1 MNLERIC
8 PIMDIRE
15 YLNEKSSLV
24 NGCIE
29 KYFTECCTSAP
40 DVLRESMKYSLM
52 AGGKRLRPVL
62 AMASY
67 EACGGKGAD
76 ILLGASAL
84 EVIHTYSLIHD
95 DLPAMD
101 DDDLR
106 RGRPT
111 NHKVYGEAIAILAG
125 DGLLTEAF
133 LMLMANEGPVSRDNI
148 LNSLKELA
156 VAAGPAGM
164 VGGQVMD
171 ILSENAEPDAH
182 RLEYIHT
189 HKTGAL
195 IRASVRMGALLMG
208 ADEAKL
214 ASLTRYGECL
224 GLAFQIVDDI
234 LDVKGDE
241 KELGK
246 PVGSDEGKNKMTY
259 PSLYGIDSSMERAEA
274 LISEALDSISA
285 FGQEAGPLRGIADY
299 IIRRTH

>member
-1 MNLERIC
+1 MNIK
-8 PIMDIRE
+8 E
-15 YLNEKSSLV
+15 YLNEKAALV

-29 KYFTECCTSAP
+29 QYFTECCGSAT

-67 EACGGKGAD
+67 EACGGKGND

-133 LMLMANEGPVSRDNI
+133 LMLLANEGPVSRDNI
-148 LNSLKELA
+148 LNALKELA

-171 ILSENAEPDAH
+171 ILSENAEPDAVK
-182 RLEYIHT
+182 LDYIHR

-195 IRASVRMGALLMG
+195 IRASVRMGALL
-208 ADEAKL
+208 ADADTAQLE
-214 ASLTRYGECL
+214 SLSRYGECL

-246 PVGSDEGKNKMTY
+246 PVGSDEGKNKLTY
-259 PSLYGIDSSMERAEA
+259 PALYGIEGSMERAEA
-274 LISEALDSISA
+274 LIKEAMDSISA
-285 FGQEAGPLRGIADY
+285 FTETADPLRAIADY
-299 IIRRTH
+299 IIRRTY

>member
-1 MNLERIC
+1 MNIKEYLGSRSALVSECLER
-8 PIMDIRE
+8 
-15 YLNEKSSLV
+15 
-24 NGCIE
+24 
-29 KYFTECCTSAP
+29 YFTDCCKAAP
-40 DVLRESMKYSLM
+40 EVLRESMKYSLL

-67 EACGGKGAD
+67 EACGGKGRD

-133 LMLMANEGPVSRDNI
+133 LMLLENEGPVSRDNI
-148 LNSLKELA
+148 VSALKELA

-164 VGGQVMD
+164 VGGQVLD
-171 ILSENAEPDAH
+171 VLSENTSPDAE
-182 RLEYIHT
+182 RLDYIHE

-195 IRASVRMGALLMG
+195 IRASVRMGAIMAG
-208 ADEAKL
+208 ADQGAL
-214 ASLTRYGECL
+214 DSLTRYGVSL

-234 LDVKGDE
+234 LDVRGDE

-246 PVGSDEGKNKMTY
+246 PVGSDEDRNKMTY
-259 PSLYGIDSSMERAEA
+259 PALYGIEKSMVRAEE
-274 LISEALDSISA
+274 LIGEALGSISS
-285 FGQEAGPLRGIADY
+285 FGDSAEPLRAIADY

>member
-1 MNLERIC
+1 MNIK
-8 PIMDIRE
+8 E
-15 YLNEKSSLV
+15 YLNDKSALV
-24 NGCIE
+24 NSCLE
-29 KYFTECCTSAP
+29 EYFTGCCELAP
-40 DVLRESMKYSLM
+40 DVLRESMKYSLL

-67 EACGGKGAD
+67 EACGGKGSD
-76 ILLGASAL
+76 IVLGASAL

-111 NHKVYGEAIAILAG
+111 NHKVYGEAVAILAG

-133 LMLMANEGPVSRDNI
+133 LMLLANEGPVKRDNI
-148 LNSLKELA
+148 MDALKELA

-171 ILSENAEPDAH
+171 ILSENAEPDAET
-182 RLEYIHT
+182 LDYIHR

-195 IRASVRMGALLMG
+195 IRASVRMGAMLAG
-208 ADEAKL
+208 ALGEKL
-214 ASLTRYGECL
+214 DLLTRYGECL

-246 PVGSDEGKNKMTY
+246 PVGSDEGRNKMTY
-259 PSLYGIDSSMERAEA
+259 PSLYGIDSSMERAEG
-274 LISEALDSISA
+274 LIREAMSSVSTLGA
-285 FGQEAGPLRGIADY
+285 EAEPLRGIADY

>member
-1 MNLERIC
+1 MINVK
-8 PIMDIRE
+8 E
-15 YLNEKSSLV
+15 YLGAKSDLV
-24 NGCIE
+24 NKCIDA
-29 KYFTECCTSAP
+29 YFSDCCGSAP

-62 AMASY
+62 CMATF
-67 EACGGKGAD
+67 EACGGRGED
-76 ILLGASAL
+76 IVLSASAL

-111 NHKVYGEAIAILAG
+111 NHKVYGEAVAILAG

-133 LMLMANEGPVSRDNI
+133 LMILKNEGKISRDSI
-148 LNSLKELA
+148 LEALRELA
-156 VAAGPAGM
+156 SAAGPDGM

-171 ILSENAEPDAH
+171 ILSESAEPDAQM
-182 RLEYIHT
+182 LDYIHK

-195 IRASVRMGALLMG
+195 LRASVRIGAILAG
-208 ADEAKL
+208 ADGQQIE
-214 ASLTRYGECL
+214 SLNRYGECL

-241 KELGK
+241 AELGK
-246 PVGSDEGKNKMTY
+246 PVGSDEGNNKMTY
-259 PSLYGIDSSMERAEA
+259 PAVYGLEKSMQRAEELIQDA
-274 LISEALDSISA
+274 LGAIASFDEGA
-285 FGQEAGPLRGIADY
+285 EPLRAIADY
-299 IIRRTH
+299 IIRRTS